1 MRRLVVLVVAMCAAA
16 AACSSGSGNSSTAA
30 KGLKTVTLLSHDA
43 FAASPDVLAAF
54 TKQTGY
60 TIKFVKPGDAG
71 VAVNQAILTKNHP
84 VADAFFGVDNTFL
97 SRALDAGIFV
107 PYTAKGSERLKGGLE
122 TDPQHRI
129 TPIDQGDVCIN
140 DDLTWF
146 GKNGHPPVPTTLA
159 SLTDPRYKNLT
170 VVENPATSSPGLA
183 FLLTTVAAQGN
194 NGWQDYWRALK
205 ANGVRVV
212 NDWTQAYENDFTVG
226 GGNGDRPIVVSYGSS
241 PPADVVGSTP
251 HRDVPRVGVVDTTC
265 FRQYEYAG
273 VLKGAKNPA
282 GARALVDFMISA
294 QFQSDMPLNMYV
306 NPVVNDA
313 VVDPVY
319 ARWTVIP
326 AKPYTI
332 DAKTIGANRDAW
344 IKQWT
349 DIMGQ

>member
-1 MRRLVVLVVAMCAAA
+1 MRRVVVLVVLTGFAV
-16 AACSSGSGNSSTAA
+16 AACSSASGSSSA
-30 KGLKTVTLLSHDA
+30 KGSKTVTLLSHDA
-43 FAASPDVLAAF
+43 FAASPDVLAAY

-71 VAVNQAILTKNHP
+71 VAVNQAILTKSHP

-97 SRALDAGIFV
+97 SRALGAGIFV
-107 PYTAKGSERLKGGLE
+107 PYTAKGTARLKDGLQ
-122 TDPQHRI
+122 TDPQHRV
-129 TPIDQGDVCIN
+129 TPIDEGDVCIN

-146 GKNGHPPVPTTLA
+146 GHNGHPPAPTSLA

-170 VVENPATSSPGLA
+170 VVESAATSSPGLA
-183 FLLTTVAAQGN
+183 FLLTTIAAQGAD
-194 NGWQDYWRALK
+194 GWQSYWRALK

-241 PPADVVGSTP
+241 PPADVTAA
-251 HRDVPRVGVVDTTC
+251 RTVPRVGVVDTTC

-282 GARALVDFMISA
+282 GARALIDFMLST
-294 QFQSDMPLNMYV
+294 QFQNDMPLNMYV
-306 NPVVNDA
+306 NPVVKDA
-313 VVDPVY
+313 QIDPVY
-319 ARWTVIP
+319 AKWAVIP
-326 AKPYTI
+326 AKPYMI
-332 DAKTIGANRDAW
+332 DPQTIGANRDAW

-349 DIMGQ
+349 DIMEK